1 MIRGEKY
8 FFFRLT
14 PIEDGL
20 PDVYRIAKSFEDL
33 YVRFGSFYMSNFHS
47 IVKLNEV
54 TIEHIRAIDEFLLQQ
69 LS

>member
-20 PDVYRIAKSFEDL
+20 ADEYRIAKSFEDL
-33 YVRFGSFYMSNFHS
+33 YVRFGFFYMSKFHS